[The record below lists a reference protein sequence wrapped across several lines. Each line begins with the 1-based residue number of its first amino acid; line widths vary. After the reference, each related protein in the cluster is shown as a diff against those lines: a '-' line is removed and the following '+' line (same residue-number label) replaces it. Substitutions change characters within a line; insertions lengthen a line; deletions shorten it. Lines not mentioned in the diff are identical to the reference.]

1 MFFLNK
7 LVKTEIKCEKVCV
20 FLIFRI
26 SQKFIRNLLNINFYF
41 LRNSINLYIYA
52 ILLYIFEYLNNSD
65 VRNIIS
71 KSLIEIFIYIAINLF
86 HLKAFY

>member
-1 MFFLNK
+1 MQ
-7 LVKTEIKCEKVCV
+7 VEIKCEKVCV

-65 VRNIIS
+65 IRNIS